1 MSKKTTL
8 TGRFIVITLL
18 CVLGMAVTFYA
29 LTSYLFGRTYS
40 RTALSYMKDACRN
53 ASHLLHLYTE
63 KELTQEELQQA
74 VNPTLT
80 IDNGFFMLMDREQN
94 VLAYTESAAPYFAGE
109 GVRAILEELRQQERS
124 TEVQKEEGNTLVQ
137 LAGERTP
144 DGFVVAGRPTRIFRS
159 GADLFRTRLFFSMA
173 AVLVAALFVALWL
186 AVRTAKPAIIIM
198 EMAERIAQGEQMTVP
213 ENLPGRE
220 MQQVAASLNH
230 MGRAVTKAMDD
241 LKYEKE
247 TMALILEGLS
257 EGILAVDENGGILHE
272 NEAAWKLL
280 GGRETPACRAV
291 LRALTEKRGEDS
303 WEGRWQGRSRTLFFA
318 VSRLPRG
325 SGGRRGTVAL
335 IRDITEQERLERT
348 RHDYVANISHELRT
362 PLSSIRGLGEGLR
375 DGMVTEEKDRQRYYT
390 IITEEANRLTRLV
403 NDLLELSSLQSNPAA
418 FEMETVDP
426 NELIYDLYDRN
437 SFLFSEKKLSFARA
451 LPEAPL
457 PEILSNEDRLSQALT
472 IFLDNARKYTPAGG
486 SVTLGAERVPAGIR
500 FFVRDTGIGMSEETR
515 EMAFE
520 RFHQAE
526 KGRSDKGSG
535 LGLAIARE
543 VLQKMDITIQ
553 LESEEGKGSEFSFVA
568 PLAEK

>member
-53 ASHLLHLYTE
+53 ASHLLRLYTE

-80 IDNGFFMLMDREQN
+80 IDNGFFMLLDREQN
-94 VLAYTESAAPYFAGE
+94 VLAYTESAAPYFAGG

-280 GGRETPACRAV
+280 GGRETPACQAV

-390 IITEEANRLTRLV
+390 IITEETNRLTRLV